1 MNPLEILTLLQG
13 VLQVAPELMA
23 LYQKATSGS
32 PVTEADVQG
41 VFDKYAV
48 DRAQLQADI
57 TAGVRP

>member
-32 PVTEADVQG
+32 TDADVQSI
-41 VFDKYAV
+41 FDKYAV

-57 TAGVRP
+57 LAGVRP

>member
-23 LYQKATSGS
+23 LYKQATSGA
-32 PVTEADVQG
+32 PVTEAQVQA

-48 DRAQLQADI
+48 DRAQLQTDI
-57 TAGVRP
+57 LAGVRP

>member
-23 LYQKATSGS
+23 LWQKATSGAT
-32 PVTEADVQG
+32 VTDADVQN

-48 DRAQLQADI
+48 DRAQLQIDI
-57 TAGVRP
+57 TAGARP